1 LGIFRELEHLTGM
14 KPLPFVLAALAAV
27 FGAIVL
33 LPLFSPARAGD
44 AKPAAANTPADP
56 TPVPADRKTE
66 SVVLGGGCFWCL
78 DASYKLLPGVVHVT
92 CGYAGG
98 TVANPTYEEVCAHT
112 TGHAEVV
119 KIDYDPAKVS
129 LERLLKFFWEAHDP
143 TQVGGQGEDMGPNYR
158 SIILYTSD
166 TQKLAAE
173 QSRDTAQKSLH
184 APITTEIVPLT
195 KFWPA
200 EDYHQDYFK
209 KHPDQAYC
217 SYVIAPKISK
227 LEQLLQ
233 RGSFAPAPT
242 PAAK

>member
-1 LGIFRELEHLTGM
+1 MGM
-14 KPLPFVLAALAAV
+14 KPLPLLLGAVAAV
-27 FGAIVL
+27 VGAIVL
-33 LPLFSPARAGD
+33 LPLLSGASGDLAMRGPTVAMPDPA
-44 AKPAAANTPADP
+44 
-56 TPVPADRKTE
+56 PVPADGKME

-98 TVANPTYEEVCAHT
+98 TMANPTYEEVCAHT

-119 KIDYDPAKVS
+119 KIDYDPGKVS
-129 LERLLKFFWEAHDP
+129 LERLLRFFWSAHDP
-143 TQVGGQGEDMGPNYR
+143 TQVGGQGDDLGPNYR
-158 SIILYTSD
+158 SIILYTGD
-166 TQKLAAE
+166 AQKAAAE
-173 QSRDTAQKSLH
+173 QSRDEAQKSLH

-209 KHPDQAYC
+209 KHPEQAYC
-217 SYVIAPKISK
+217 SLVIAPKISK

-233 RGSFAPAPT
+233 QAP
-242 PAAK
+242 PATK